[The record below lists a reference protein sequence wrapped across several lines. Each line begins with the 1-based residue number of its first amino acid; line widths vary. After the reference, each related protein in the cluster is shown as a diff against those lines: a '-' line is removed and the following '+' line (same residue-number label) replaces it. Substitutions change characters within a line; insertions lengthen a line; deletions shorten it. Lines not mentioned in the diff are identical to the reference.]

1 MLRFTKN
8 NPSAF
13 YASNI
18 YAFLICAMKILG
30 GLQTELSNIVLMAK
44 TETIEDVVKDFIAL
58 GIISEIDNVMM
69 ATVGAVEAS
78 NEIYSTVINYPS
90 S

>member
-1 MLRFTKN
+1 MIRFTKN

-18 YAFLICAMKILG
+18 YAFLICAMKIFG
-30 GLQTELSNIVLMAK
+30 GLITEFTNIGLMGS

-69 ATVGAVEAS
+69 ATVGEVDAA
-78 NEIYSTVINYPS
+78 NEISSTVITYPS